1 MNAKQS
7 GKKKLLVFVL
17 VAGLTAFGTLA
28 WLNKSADPTTWES
41 MNSNYNNTK

>member
-1 MNAKQS
+1 MGAKHS

-17 VAGLTAFGTLA
+17 AAGLSAFGTLA

-41 MNSNYNNTK
+41 MNLDYSNTK